1 LKRKRGQELLRH
13 QNLPTIFQT
22 GDNIDEE
29 KQECDGE
36 EEDEKEEGE
45 KEQPQKQQ
53 IPTKITTKF
62 GGQIKKYDYVKT
74 VESMDELDK
83 FRFKV
88 NEWKSIVNR
97 VIGIGISL

>member
-1 LKRKRGQELLRH
+1 LLRH

-22 GDNIDEE
+22 EDNIDKEE
-29 KQECDGE
+29 WGGE

-83 FRFKV
+83 FRFKAM
-88 NEWKSIVNR
+88 NGR
-97 VIGIGISL
+97 AL